1 MSNDDLKCLSAVEF
15 SLVEEAGIRI
25 TAVKLEK
32 TAMAAE
38 VRDGVGVGESE
49 CCVTV
54 DSETEWNTFHS

>member
-1 MSNDDLKCLSAVEF
+1 MSNDDVKCLSAVEF

-32 TAMAAE
+32 TAIAAE
-38 VRDGVGVGESE
+38 GWGGDGGEGE